1 MATLIKKAETKA
13 QDTRKFEIGEKI
25 EWAVS
30 YHDGRSY
37 EVVRYNGE
45 IIRINPKTVTVKD
58 DDGNIW
64 RVDYNEI
71 R

>member
-1 MATLIKKAETKA
+1 MATLIKRAKTKA

-25 EWAVS
+25 EWAKS

-37 EVVRYNGE
+37 ETVRYSGE
-45 IIRINPKTVTVKD
+45 IIRINPKSVTVKD
-58 DDGNIW
+58 GGGNIW
-64 RVDYNEI
+64 RVPYDEI

>member
-13 QDTRKFEIGEKI
+13 QDTRKFEIGQKI

-37 EVVRYNGE
+37 ETVRYSGE